1 MDPTVTPVADVS
13 SIVIMESPSTVVS
26 YVTNAPLWRDFPTS
40 LPSIEAT
47 QVFLTGIRDSPHSYM
62 EVIPVFLSE
71 LQKHVTTRVAI
82 LNSATVESLRSLT
95 DVIVKEASTSA
106 AALIVDVSGVI
117 ASAEAGL
124 EKSKEAIDALA
135 KAVEQKDVVAVAGTA
150 LHVVE
155 TVAETA
161 EKIADGVGD
170 AGKTVNETVG
180 NAKAVLESAGL
191 GGEAVTKV
199 ADAIQ
204 TSVGAVIEVAEK
216 AEEIAKK
223 VDDVVEKAEV
233 VVAHATRLHSRMA
246 PVLAVLKRYLCCCCK
261 KSA

>member
-1 MDPTVTPVADVS
+1 MDPLPPPTIDASSVEITVSTP
-13 SIVIMESPSTVVS
+13 SPVVW
-26 YVTNAPLWRDFPTS
+26 YVTSAKLWTDFPTS
-40 LPSIEAT
+40 LPSVEAT

-71 LQKHVTTRVAI
+71 LQTHITKRVPVI
-82 LNSATVESLRSLT
+82 NTATLDSLRSLT

-117 ASAEAGL
+117 ATAEAGL
-124 EKSKEAIDALA
+124 EKAKEAIDALA
-135 KAVEQKDVVAVAGTA
+135 KADPKDVVAVAGAT
-150 LHVVE
+150 LNVVE

-180 NAKAVLESAGL
+180 DAKAALEGAGL

-199 ADAIQ
+199 ADAVQ
-204 TSVGAVIEVAEK
+204 TGVGVAVEVAGK

-223 VDDVVEKAEV
+223 VDDAVEKAEA
-233 VVAHATRLHSRMA
+233 VVAQAARLQSRLA

-261 KSA
+261 KQA

>member
-1 MDPTVTPVADVS
+1 MDPVPP
-13 SIVIMESPSTVVS
+13 PSTDASAIVVEVTNPVVS
-26 YVTNAPLWRDFPTS
+26 YVTNAKIWREFPTT
-40 LPSIEAT
+40 LPSVEAT
-47 QVFLTGIRDSPHSYM
+47 QVFLLGIRDSPHSYM

-106 AALIVDVSGVI
+106 AVLIVDVSCVI

-124 EKSKEAIDALA
+124 EKAKEAIDTLV
-135 KAVEQKDVVAVAGTA
+135 KADPKDVVAVAGAT
-150 LHVVE
+150 LNVVE

-170 AGKTVNETVG
+170 AGKAVNETVG
-180 NAKAVLESAGL
+180 DVKNALEGAGL
-191 GGEAVTKV
+191 GGQTVTKV
-199 ADAIQ
+199 ADAVQ
-204 TSVGAVIEVAEK
+204 TGVGAVIEVAEK

-223 VDDVVEKAEV
+223 VDDAVEKAEV
-233 VVAHATRLHSRMA
+233 VVAQAVQIHSRMA

>member
-1 MDPTVTPVADVS
+1 MDPTSPPTIDASSVATTVP
-13 SIVIMESPSTVVS
+13 SPSPVVS
-26 YVTNAPLWRDFPTS
+26 YVTNAKLWTDFPTT
-40 LPSIEAT
+40 LPSVEAT
-47 QVFLTGIRDSPHSYM
+47 QVFLLGIRDSPHSYM

-71 LQKHVTTRVAI
+71 LQKHVSTRVSVI
-82 LNSATVESLRSLT
+82 NTATIDSLRALT

-117 ASAEAGL
+117 ATAEAGL
-124 EKSKEAIDALA
+124 EKAKEAIDALA
-135 KAVEQKDVVAVAGTA
+135 KADPKDVVAVAGAT
-150 LHVVE
+150 LNVVE

-170 AGKTVNETVG
+170 AGKAVNETVG
-180 NAKAVLESAGL
+180 DMKNALEGAGL

-199 ADAIQ
+199 ADAVQ
-204 TSVGAVIEVAEK
+204 TSVGVVIEVAEK

-223 VDDVVEKAEV
+223 VDDAVEKAEV
-233 VVAHATRLHSRMA
+233 IVAQATRLQSRLA

-261 KSA
+261 KQA